1 MNRKES
7 LMCTNGINAGQ
18 IGEMIDQIDDHVALE
33 YRWAHKLAHT
43 AGHAGFAAASGKL
56 HAAQALL
63 ADARAAL
70 DEAKSALESDAQT
83 ASASGMT
90 VHLV

>member
-1 MNRKES
+1 
-7 LMCTNGINAGQ
+7 MCTNGINAGQ
-18 IGEMIDQIDDHVALE
+18 LGEMIDQVDDHVALE
-33 YRWAHKLAHT
+33 YRWVHRLAHA
-43 AGHAGFAAASGKL
+43 AGDVGLVAASGNL

-70 DEAKSALESDAQT
+70 DEAKAALESDAQA

-90 VHLV
+90 AHLV